1 MAERKK
7 IALIDGSSYI
17 YRAFYAVRGLANSK
31 GFPTGAAY
39 GFIGMLRKVVDDI
52 RPDYLL
58 VAYDAKGP
66 TFRHELFADYKAHRP
81 EMPDDLKPQI
91 PRIKEIVSAYNIE
104 SLEMPGYEA
113 DDIIA
118 QIVREL
124 PADVEAIIVTGD
136 KDLGQ
141 LVSDRVTLLDTMK
154 DRITDQ
160 AAIREKYG
168 TDPAG
173 LAEIFG
179 LAGDSSDNI
188 PGVPGIGEKGAV
200 ELIKKYG
207 TIEEVLR
214 HIDDFTGKRRELL
227 ERHGDLAL
235 LSKRLFI
242 LNHPV
247 PVDFDLADA
256 RISPPDTQRLK
267 EIFADLEF
275 HTYLRELERPGTGIA
290 VPHETITDDAAL
302 SSVISRAQKA
312 AMLAVDLE
320 TTSLSPVDAEIV
332 GISLCFSD
340 DAAYYIPLAHR
351 YLGAPKQLDRAKTLS
366 ALGPLLTSPGVPK
379 AGQNIK
385 YDYLVMKNY
394 GIDIS
399 PVAFDTMVA
408 SYVINPSRRTHNL
421 ETISLEYLGHRPISY
436 KDVAGKGKGQ
446 ITFDQVPVEEASRYS
461 AEDAYLTYLLIPI
474 LKTKM
479 DELSLGRLFD
489 DIEMPLVIVLADME
503 MTGVKVDEGAL
514 GALSREFT
522 EKLVVLE
529 HTIIEEAGQQFNIN
543 STQQLAR
550 ILFDKLGLGG
560 LKKTK
565 TGFSTD
571 NDVLTALADAHS
583 IIPHIL
589 EYRTLAKLKST
600 YVDALPRLIN
610 GKTGRIHTSYNQTVA
625 ATGRLSSSDPNLQ
638 NIPIRTPEG
647 RRIRAAFVP
656 RQGCVLVS
664 ADYSQIELRLLAH
677 FCKDPAL
684 TRTFF
689 DDEDIHAS
697 TAAPDIF
704 RRSRGRDGRH
714 APQGK
719 DHQLRDHLRHLA
731 PRPCA
736 GAGNSVWGCE
746 SLYRDLFREVRR
758 GKGLL
763 RNGDEKGRGRRL
775 RHHHHGQAPLS
786 AGAEKLRPQREGLRP
801 ADGGQHPH
809 PGQRRRPHQDGD
821 DQPFPAVGRRRAG
834 SQDDHAGARRAGLG
848 GADSGTGARL
858 RDRQGRNGRGDA
870 AQRPAEGGY
879 KQRKELGR
887 GALGTLKSWRFPGAM
902 TGKRG
907 QYICPPKPP

>member
-1 MAERKK
+1 MTGRKK

-39 GFIGMLRKVVDDI
+39 GFTGMLRKVVGDI

-66 TFRHELFADYKAHRP
+66 TFRHEMFADYKAHRP

-91 PRIKEIVSAYNIE
+91 PKIKEIVSAYNVK
-104 SLEMPGYEA
+104 SLEVAGYEA

-124 PADVEAIIVTGD
+124 PADIEAVIVTGD

-154 DRITDQ
+154 DRVTDR

-173 LAEIFG
+173 LAEVFG

-207 TIEEVLR
+207 TIEELLR
-214 HIDDFTGKRRELL
+214 HKDDLTGKKRELL
-227 ERHGDLAL
+227 EQHGDLAL
-235 LSKRLFI
+235 LSRRLFI
-242 LNHPV
+242 LNHQV
-247 PVDFDLADA
+247 PMAFTLAA
-256 RISPPDTQRLK
+256 ATINPPDTERLK
-267 EIFADLEF
+267 SIFADLEF
-275 HTYLRELERPGTGIA
+275 HTYLKELERPGAGIA
-290 VPHETITDDAAL
+290 VPHETVTDQNAL
-302 SSVISRAQKA
+302 SELIARAGQAK
-312 AMLAVDLE
+312 MLAVDLE
-320 TTSLSPVDAEIV
+320 TTSLSTIDAEIV

-340 DAAYYIPLAHR
+340 DIAYYIPLAHR
-351 YLGAPKQLDRAKTLS
+351 YLGAPKQLDRETTLS
-366 ALGPLLTSPGVPK
+366 ALRPLLTSAGVPK

-385 YDYLVMKNY
+385 YDYLVMRNN
-394 GIDIS
+394 GIEIS

-436 KDVAGKGKGQ
+436 KDVTGRGKTQ
-446 ITFDQVPVEEASRYS
+446 IAFEQVEVEQASLYS
-461 AEDAYLTYLLIPI
+461 AEDAYLTYRLIPV

-514 GALSREFT
+514 MALSREFT

-529 HTIIEEAGQQFNIN
+529 QTIIGEAGEPFNIN

-550 ILFDKLGLGG
+550 ILFDRLGLGG
-560 LKKTK
+560 GKKTK

-571 NDVLTALADAHS
+571 NDVLTGLADAHP

-600 YVDALPRLIN
+600 YVDALPKLVN
-610 GKTGRIHTSYNQTVA
+610 KKTGRIHTSYNQTVA

-638 NIPIRTPEG
+638 NIPIRSPEG

-656 RQGCVLVS
+656 REGCVLVS

-677 FCKDPAL
+677 FCGDPAL
-684 TRTFF
+684 TQTFF
-689 DDEDIHAS
+689 NDEDIHAS
-697 TAAPDIF
+697 TAALIF
-704 RRSRGRDGRH
+704 NVDPADVTADMRRKAKTINFGIIYGISPHGLARELGIAHGDAKTFIDTYFAKFDRVKDYFETVMKKAEADGFVTTIMDRRRYLPELKSSDRNVK
-714 APQGK
+714 AFAQRMAVNTPIQGSAADLIK
-719 DHQLRDHLRHLA
+719 MA
-731 PRPCA
+731 MI
-736 GAGNSVWGCE
+736 N
-746 SLYRDLFREVRR
+746 LYRRL
-758 GKGLL
+758 
-763 RNGDEKGRGRRL
+763 GDEKLETKMILQVHDELVFEVPAAEEERVCAIVKAEMEGVMKL
-775 RHHHHGQAPLS
+775 NVPL
-786 AGAEKLRPQREGLRP
+786 KV
-801 ADGGQHPH
+801 DI
-809 PGQRRRPHQDGD
+809 
-821 DQPFPAVGRRRAG
+821 
-834 SQDDHAGARRAGLG
+834 
-848 GADSGTGARL
+848 DSGK
-858 RDRQGRNGRGDA
+858 NW
-870 AQRPAEGGY
+870 AE
-879 KQRKELGR
+879 
-887 GALGTLKSWRFPGAM
+887 AH
-902 TGKRG
+902 
-907 QYICPPKPP
+907 

>member
-39 GFIGMLRKVVDDI
+39 GFIGMLRRVVGDI

-124 PADVEAIIVTGD
+124 PADVEAVIVTGD

-154 DRITDQ
+154 DRVTDQ

-200 ELIKKYG
+200 DLIKKYG
-207 TIEEVLR
+207 TIDELLR
-214 HIDDFTGKRRELL
+214 HKDDLTGKKRELL
-227 ERHGDLAL
+227 ERHGELAL
-235 LSKRLFI
+235 LSRRLFI
-242 LNHPV
+242 LDHQV
-247 PVDFDLADA
+247 PLAFTLA
-256 RISPPDTQRLK
+256 AAEIKPPDAERLK
-267 EIFADLEF
+267 SIFADLEF
-275 HTYLRELERPGTGIA
+275 HTYLKELERPGTGIA

-351 YLGAPKQLDRAKTLS
+351 YLGAPKQLDRTKTLS

-394 GIDIS
+394 GINIS

-560 LKKTK
+560 FKKTK

-571 NDVLTALADAHS
+571 NDVLTALADAHP

-697 TAAPDIF
+697 TAALIF
-704 RRSRGRDGRH
+704 
-714 APQGK
+714 
-719 DHQLRDHLRHLA
+719 
-731 PRPCA
+731 
-736 GAGNSVWGCE
+736 SV
-746 SLYRDLFREVRR
+746 D
-758 GKGLL
+758 
-763 RNGDEKGRGRRL
+763 
-775 RHHHHGQAPLS
+775 
-786 AGAEKLRPQREGLRP
+786 P
-801 ADGGQHPH
+801 ADVTA
-809 PGQRRRPHQDGD
+809 DM
-821 DQPFPAVGRRRAG
+821 RRRAKTINFG
-834 SQDDHAGARRAGLG
+834 IIYGISPHGLARELG
-848 GADSGTGARL
+848 IPY
-858 RDRQGRNGRGDA
+858 GDA
-870 AQRPAEGGY
+870 KVFIETYFAKFAGVKDYFETVMKKAEADGFVTTIMDRRRYLPELKSSDRNVKAFAQRMAVNTPIQGSAADLIKMAMISLFRRLGAEGLEA
-879 KQRKELGR
+879 KMIMQVHDELVLEVPTEEEARVCAIVKEEMEGVMKLNVP
-887 GALGTLKSWRFPGAM
+887 LKVDINS
-902 TGKRG
+902 GKNWADAH
-907 QYICPPKPP
+907 